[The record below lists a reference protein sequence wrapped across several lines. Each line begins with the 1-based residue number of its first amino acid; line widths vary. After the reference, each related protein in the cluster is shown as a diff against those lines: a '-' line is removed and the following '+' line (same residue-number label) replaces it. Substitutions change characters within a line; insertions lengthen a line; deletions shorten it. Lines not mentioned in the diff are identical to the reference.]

1 MLTKDHANKRLSFAS
16 FLLFFINQ
24 NDQLMVSCVLGV
36 SISQIFNVQNFE
48 RRENNLFNEKYSEM
62 SLFDFS
68 FNCLVSG
75 TLVF

>member
-1 MLTKDHANKRLSFAS
+1 
-16 FLLFFINQ
+16 
-24 NDQLMVSCVLGV
+24 MVSCVLGV

>member
-1 MLTKDHANKRLSFAS
+1 MLTKDHLLHL

-24 NDQLMVSCVLGV
+24 NDQLMLSCVFGI

-68 FNCLVSG
+68 FDCLVSG

>member
-1 MLTKDHANKRLSFAS
+1 MLTKDHLLHL

-24 NDQLMVSCVLGV
+24 NDQLMVSCVFGV

-68 FNCLVSG
+68 FDCLVSG